1 MALYTPRG
9 LKIRLSIDHA
19 FALMARLYPEIDAF
33 KVLKTTEGIASIP
46 GMLAFMAGVLSFF
59 LGLGIYQIGF
69 YTFLACVSGMVI
81 TTRYLNLEHLL
92 LFLAFLDEKLVGIFR
107 IFIPK
112 LPSLGT
118 LYSYVSGFGILL
130 VVLIV
135 YGITSVGWKGVIAFF
150 VGRIVAELVNLVITF
165 RVMKKIYSETKVPLT
180 TSEIHFFNAY
190 RLHAAKLGKTTDII
204 VSEEELRE
212 ENWIEC
218 FKELESKWPE
228 VVERFYW

>member
-9 LKIRLSIDHA
+9 LKIRLNINHA
-19 FALMARLYPEIDAF
+19 FALMARLYPKVDAF
-33 KVLKTTEGIASIP
+33 KVLKTTEGIESIP
-46 GMLAFMAGVLSFF
+46 GMLAFIAGVLSFS
-59 LGLGIYQIGF
+59 LGFETYQIGL
-69 YTFLACVSGMVI
+69 YTFLACVLGMII

-92 LFLAFLDEKLVGIFR
+92 LFFAFIDEKLVGIFR
-107 IFIPK
+107 VLVPR
-112 LPSLGT
+112 LPGLGT

-135 YGITSVGWKGVIAFF
+135 YGIISVGWKGVLAFF
-150 VGRIVAELVNLVITF
+150 IGRIAAELVNLVITF
-165 RVMKKIYSETKVPLT
+165 RVMKKIYSETKVPFT

-190 RLHAAKLGKTTDII
+190 RLHASKLGKTTDTT
-204 VSEEELRE
+204 VSEEELKE

-218 FKELESKWPE
+218 FKDLESKWPE